1 MMHKTALFSFIYD
14 ISLRFWN
21 IKSSLF
27 VILLLLASSF
37 ELSGFAIERTGR
49 SFNLIQTHIDS
60 VSEKGQH
67 LHFFDEKDAVL
78 RFREIQ
84 LNEKVKTRDV
94 IREGDELK
102 LNLFDDASFI
112 ADVIGVE
119 SNINATVTL
128 RATIQENEGFVTV
141 VTTGKRSLGSIF
153 IPEKNRFYQII
164 SEEDTYRHYLIEMDA
179 RDRDILE
186 SSPPLIP
193 ETTNN
198 DLEEQERIRN
208 ELKGKELGPDD
219 TANIDVMVVYT
230 PNAEDWAQS
239 YGGGIDNVIAMAM
252 ANAQLVLDNSETL
265 IDINLVHADLVNYT
279 ESGSSSTDLRRIT
292 AKPGSNPWGNEDN
305 EGNTIA
311 GHLNEVHAWRYQ
323 SGADLTALFSRVD
336 DTGGIAWLL
345 TDKNGIPN
353 SAFSITRVQQAAQ
366 SYTHIHEMGH
376 NMGLHHHKAQ
386 NFQPGPTNWSN
397 WQENVWSAG
406 WRWKGTDDNYYCSVM
421 TYASGSYYADG
432 IDHTSVPY
440 FSNPEVT
447 YNGASAGD
455 AQDGDNARTLKEIKH
470 KIAAYRTA
478 PTMIALTG
486 EVDSITYNSAVSGG
500 YIVDSD
506 SYKVNERGLLWG
518 TSMHNNIFDHH
529 GMTEDGAGDG
539 VFTGKL
545 EDLEPGTTYYVR
557 AYATTENQQT
567 FYGVERIFE
576 TEPAFRPT
584 VSSGEVTNVIHNRA
598 VMTGNVTDD
607 GTGPVSSCGIIWGK
621 SNYPSLENGQYD
633 GITYEAPGIGEFA
646 SEISGLELGTTYY
659 VRAYAENTIGVDYG
673 VQTSFTTMD
682 ARVYPNPAIDRLY
695 VDFDNQSTEQVVVEL
710 INMQGQVVRE
720 AYLGGD
726 SQGGPPIAFE
736 TTGLRTGIYL
746 LHIDSDQD
754 FPVWHVMVGTRAE

>member
-1 MMHKTALFSFIYD
+1 MCYFVIKYICCILKPNAEQMMHKTALFSFIYD

-239 YGGGIDNVIAMAM
+239 YGGCI
-252 ANAQLVLDNSETL
+252 
-265 IDINLVHADLVNYT
+265 
-279 ESGSSSTDLRRIT
+279 
-292 AKPGSNPWGNEDN
+292 
-305 EGNTIA
+305 
-311 GHLNEVHAWRYQ
+311 
-323 SGADLTALFSRVD
+323 
-336 DTGGIAWLL
+336 
-345 TDKNGIPN
+345 
-353 SAFSITRVQQAAQ
+353 
-366 SYTHIHEMGH
+366 
-376 NMGLHHHKAQ
+376 
-386 NFQPGPTNWSN
+386 
-397 WQENVWSAG
+397 
-406 WRWKGTDDNYYCSVM
+406 
-421 TYASGSYYADG
+421 
-432 IDHTSVPY
+432 
-440 FSNPEVT
+440 
-447 YNGASAGD
+447 
-455 AQDGDNARTLKEIKH
+455 
-470 KIAAYRTA
+470 
-478 PTMIALTG
+478 
-486 EVDSITYNSAVSGG
+486 
-500 YIVDSD
+500 
-506 SYKVNERGLLWG
+506 
-518 TSMHNNIFDHH
+518 
-529 GMTEDGAGDG
+529 
-539 VFTGKL
+539 
-545 EDLEPGTTYYVR
+545 
-557 AYATTENQQT
+557 
-567 FYGVERIFE
+567 
-576 TEPAFRPT
+576 
-584 VSSGEVTNVIHNRA
+584 
-598 VMTGNVTDD
+598 
-607 GTGPVSSCGIIWGK
+607 
-621 SNYPSLENGQYD
+621 
-633 GITYEAPGIGEFA
+633 
-646 SEISGLELGTTYY
+646 
-659 VRAYAENTIGVDYG
+659 
-673 VQTSFTTMD
+673 
-682 ARVYPNPAIDRLY
+682 
-695 VDFDNQSTEQVVVEL
+695 
-710 INMQGQVVRE
+710 
-720 AYLGGD
+720 
-726 SQGGPPIAFE
+726 
-736 TTGLRTGIYL
+736 
-746 LHIDSDQD
+746 
-754 FPVWHVMVGTRAE
+754 